1 MASSTIIHR
10 LGVPAIS
17 TARVRADSALLDSPS
32 SALWAGVD
40 GWAGFRTQLVIERPE
55 TRRFQEYRQ
64 IKRSL
69 EASAPSK
76 RPFMRVIP
84 RPVRLGGRPGSLSGW

>member
-1 MASSTIIHR
+1 MASSTISHR

-17 TARVRADSALLDSPS
+17 TERIRANSALLDSPS
-32 SALWAGVD
+32 SDLWSGFDV
-40 GWAGFRTQLVIERPE
+40 WAGFRTQLVIERPE

-76 RPFMRVIP
+76 HPFMRVIP
-84 RPVRLGGRPGSLSGW
+84 RPVRLGWRIGSLSGW